1 MVTRHLTPRQVET
14 SSDEVTKRVFDFLFA
29 MLVVLLL
36 LSWFIPL
43 MALIIKLDSPGPVFF
58 RQLRS
63 GRYNIPFY
71 CLKFRSMKVNGEADS
86 LQASKEDARITRV
99 GAFIRK
105 TSIDELPQFLN
116 VLIGDMS
123 VVGPRPHMLKHTEQ
137 YAQIIDNFMDRH
149 YITPGITGWAQIKG
163 LRGETRE
170 TKAMVARVNADL
182 WYLYN
187 RSLFLDIKI
196 IFLTIWMYGKL
207 YQNAF

>member
-1 MVTRHLTPRQVET
+1 MTRHFTTRKVEI
-14 SSDEVTKRVFDFLFA
+14 SSDEIAKRVFDFLFA
-29 MLVVLLL
+29 LLVAILL

-71 CLKFRSMKVNGEADS
+71 CLKFRSMKVNSESDS
-86 LQASKEDARITRV
+86 LQASKEDQRITRV

-116 VLIGDMS
+116 VLMGEMS
-123 VVGPRPHMLKHTEQ
+123 VVGPRPHMLKHTE
-137 YAQIIDNFMDRH
+137 YYSQIIDNFMDRH
-149 YITPGITGWAQIKG
+149 HITPGITGWAQVSG

-170 TKAMVARVNADL
+170 TQAMINRVNADI
-182 WYLYN
+182 WYLHN
-187 RSLFLDIKI
+187 RNLLLDIKI
-196 IFLTIWMYGKL
+196 IFLTIWLYTKL